1 MEEKFELILKMSD
14 AGIICNAEQ
23 LKGMLPNKLKPYS
36 YVVDE
41 GNVKQAKEDRAKL
54 NNMVSLLQSKRKEFE
69 EVAFVD
75 WKKAKPILMD
85 IEKTIKATADALG
98 NGINDVDEKEKL
110 AKMEAVRQDAIQ
122 VLPNLPIAIE
132 FEKFYDRKAYDKK
145 TMTVE
150 KIKADIQLKINK
162 VAQDWE
168 MMQLFIANL
177 TDVEV
182 EQVKE
187 VYAEQ
192 LDTESIARAKAK
204 ADQLIKLHEKVAVSK
219 QNETK
224 MENIASPVEERV
236 EHAQEMAIEQE
247 KTIELMPRVFG
258 GDNFTLECLKELES
272 VFRKYNC
279 FPTKILKDEKAIAWL
294 NQK

>member
-14 AGIICNAEQ
+14 AGIVCNAEQ
-23 LKGMLPNKLKPYS
+23 LNGMLPNKLKPYS

-110 AKMEAVRQDAIQ
+110 AKMETVRQDAIQ

-177 TDVEV
+177 TDVEI

-219 QNETK
+219 QNETTV
-224 MENIASPVEERV
+224 ENVVSPVEERV
-236 EHAQEMAIEQE
+236 DHAQEMVVEQE
-247 KTIELMPRVFG
+247 KKLNLMPRVFG
-258 GDNFTLECLKELES
+258 GDNFTLECLKDLES
-272 VFRKYNC
+272 VFRKHNC

>member
-1 MEEKFELILKMSD
+1 MEEKFDLILRMSD
-14 AGIICNAEQ
+14 TGVVCNAEQ
-23 LKGMLPNKLKPYS
+23 LNGMLPNKLKHYS
-36 YVVDE
+36 YIVDE
-41 GNVKQAKEDRAKL
+41 GNIKQAEKDRKTL
-54 NNMVSLLQSKRKEFE
+54 NDIFSTFQKKRKEFE
-69 EVAFVD
+69 NSAYAD

-85 IEKTIKATADALG
+85 IEKTIKAAADALSS
-98 NGINDVDEKEKL
+98 GINDVYEKEKL
-110 AKMEAVRQDAIQ
+110 AKMETVRQDVLQ

-145 TMTVE
+145 TMTIE

-204 ADQLIKLHEKVAVSK
+204 ADQLIKFHEKVAVSK
-219 QNETK
+219 QNETTV
-224 MENIASPVEERV
+224 ENVVSPVEERV
-236 EHAQEMAIEQE
+236 DHAQEMEIEQK
-247 KTIELMPRVFG
+247 KTIELMLRVFG
-258 GDNFTLECLKELES
+258 GEFTLECLQEMMEVIK
-272 VFRKYNC
+272 KHNC
-279 FPTKILKDEKAIAWL
+279 KILKVLKSDEEVKAWL